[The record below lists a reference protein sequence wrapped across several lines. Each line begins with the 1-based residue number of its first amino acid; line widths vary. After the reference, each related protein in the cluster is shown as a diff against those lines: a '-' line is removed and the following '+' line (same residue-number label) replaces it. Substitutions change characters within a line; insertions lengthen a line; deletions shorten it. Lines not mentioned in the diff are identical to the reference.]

1 MNENYEL
8 ELIVIDS
15 EKNLIGTCEVLYEVF
30 DNEAIKDL
38 NDKFVFVVD
47 NIMLSRIAGVTYD
60 ISKQNF
66 KEFIEQKVNEML
78 KDCWCFYSRVGEI
91 EIDYDD
97 FMAGLKNGEETDIL
111 LRESDTSIK
120 MKENDF
126 GIDR

>member
-38 NDKFVFVVD
+38 DDRFVID
-47 NIMLSRIAGVTYD
+47 NIILSRIAGVTYD
-60 ISKQNF
+60 INKQNF
-66 KEFIEQKVNEML
+66 KDFIEQKVNEML
-78 KDCWCFYSRVGEI
+78 KDCGRFYLGVGEI

-97 FMAGLKNGEETDIL
+97 FIAGLKNGEETDIL